1 MNMAELLDQYSSI
14 VRIRKGQIITGTVV
28 ARNPDGWLVDVGFRC
43 EGFLPEREYTNHSLV
58 ETQPE
63 PKPGD
68 TIEVEIVSV
77 RDGDEAQLLL
87 SRWRHEYS
95 KRWDTL
101 EAIIQQEGSIID
113 VRGLNRVKG
122 GLIVEACGLEG
133 FIPLSHLTLAGK
145 GANPSNFIGQTIRVK
160 VLEHDKRKHRLVF
173 SRRAVL
179 EDILTADNT
188 PETVSREQLGGA
200 S

>member
-1 MNMAELLDQYSSI
+1 MNMADLLDQYSST

-43 EGFLPEREYTNHSLV
+43 EGFLPEREYTTHSLV

-77 RDGDEAQLLL
+77 RVRYEAQLLL

-145 GANPSNFIGQTIRVK
+145 ADPSNFIDQSIRVK

-173 SRRAVL
+173 SRREVL
-179 EDILTADNT
+179 EDLLTADNT
-188 PETVSREQLGGA
+188 PETVSREQLAGA